1 MGKGRAD
8 TMDVDRVTKKKV
20 SEDKVT
26 KHEGKRTKTM
36 RHIKLEDSDDESE
49 KVGLKSPEQAHENAL
64 TLRPDPSTLEGDV
77 DLHPSGMESLRTSG
91 YMY

>member
-26 KHEGKRTKTM
+26 KHEAKHKKPM
-36 RHIKLEDSDDESE
+36 RHLKLEESDDESE
-49 KVGLKSPEQAHENAL
+49 KVGLKSPKQAHENAL
-64 TLRPDPSTLEGDV
+64 TLRPDPQHSRV
-77 DLHPSGMESLRTSG
+77 M
-91 YMY
+91 